1 MNPRYVLVAT
11 LGMPGMSGMSDH
23 THLKSQQQFV
33 AFIDVNLYAKNQLY
47 TSNSFWEIKV

>member
-11 LGMPGMSGMSDH
+11 LGMPGMSDH